1 VKLGDVEV
9 LGAIDRVFVDTAH
22 GFAVIVDIK
31 NGSRPKSNEQ
41 LGIYR
46 HAMMQMYPEGG
57 PYLGS
62 FLFGLKPTSRS
73 ETKQTYPN
81 ALTSWNE
88 ERLVSLYTNADT
100 QIKSE
105 LFLPNP
111 GEACFMCSVTQ
122 HCAFYSASQ
131 L

>member
-1 VKLGDVEV
+1 
-9 LGAIDRVFVDTAH
+9 VDTAH

-31 NGSRPKSNEQ
+31 NGTKPKTTEQ
-41 LGIYR
+41 LGVYR
-46 HAMMQMYPEGG
+46 HAMMEMHPDGG

-62 FLFGLKPTSRS
+62 YLHGLKPTSRS

-81 ALTSWNE
+81 ALSSWTP
-88 ERLVSLYTNADT
+88 ERLTALYTSADK
-100 QIKSE
+100 QIKDGI
-105 LFLPNP
+105 FLPNP

-131 L
+131 F